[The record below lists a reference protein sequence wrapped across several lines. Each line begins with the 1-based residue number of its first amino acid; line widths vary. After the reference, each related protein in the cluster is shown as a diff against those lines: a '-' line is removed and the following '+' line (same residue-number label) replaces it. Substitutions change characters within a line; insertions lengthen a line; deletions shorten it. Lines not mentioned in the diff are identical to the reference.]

1 MEDEVEITIVVENTV
16 HEEGLLAEH
25 GLSFWIDYQ
34 ESSCLFDVGQG
45 QVLAHNLENL
55 GLELADLSAVMI
67 SHGHYDHTGG
77 LSSFLNQNNDVI
89 VYSPPSFRGV
99 KNVKELK
106 YIDEASDLGGG
117 FYSTG
122 ELKKIEQ
129 SLAIKTKQG
138 IVVLAGCSH
147 SGVPQILQTSQQF
160 GELYALIGGF
170 HGFSKYNVLET
181 LEVVCPTHC
190 TQHIKEIKQKYPEKY
205 IQGGAGLVFEIE

>member
-1 MEDEVEITIVVENTV
+1 MRITIIYDNTKIEEKLETDWGFAALVEIEDRKLLFDTGANGRILLDNMAKLNIDPETIDEV
-16 HEEGLLAEH
+16 
-25 GLSFWIDYQ
+25 F
-34 ESSCLFDVGQG
+34 
-45 QVLAHNLENL
+45 
-55 GLELADLSAVMI
+55 I
-67 SHGHYDHTGG
+67 SHHHYDHTGG